1 MIKDPSQ
8 TFDNVAN
15 TVKMAFS
22 EVAEQL
28 LCKERRGGA
37 TQSINIPSSSAWVS
51 LSHRPSMAALH

>member
-22 EVAEQL
+22 EVAGQL
-28 LCKERRGGA
+28 LCK
-37 TQSINIPSSSAWVS
+37 
-51 LSHRPSMAALH
+51 

>member
-15 TVKMAFS
+15 AVKMAFS

-28 LCKERRGGA
+28 LCK
-37 TQSINIPSSSAWVS
+37 
-51 LSHRPSMAALH
+51 

>member
-28 LCKERRGGA
+28 LCK
-37 TQSINIPSSSAWVS
+37 
-51 LSHRPSMAALH
+51 